1 MKMKQRLLLLFSV
14 AVVSLAVII
23 CIFFRADKEL
33 RIDDN
38 RREAGDSI
46 ETSTESPL
54 ETLGKKL
61 EELCLRG
68 RISELEDY
76 VVSERLTVEEAGLLA
91 GQSQLLKHLSAYANN
106 HWTITSAGICIL
118 QADINGD
125 GIPDIV
131 EYGPGEGEFFVNK
144 SEEEINTLLIFLGEE
159 DNTYSLHYSQPFFCT
174 KVSWGEPIQVIE
186 YENERY
192 LLFFDTFE
200 KRLSAHWLNHGIPDG
215 KVEVQFKQVST
226 KAEILEET
234 EGFDAEILL
243 EDIHIYSPYLLDNLL
258 DDVSTEIEMKVNWQ
272 IELYEE
278 EKNKIFIE
286 KYDTA
291 FAEELHAFDAPL
303 DVIPSVSY
311 VYESDINNDGIN
323 EQYVKRQARLSL
335 YTDDLFEA
343 HIGGP
348 PALTNTGYYGKHEG
362 RNGLTYY
369 MESAGEETDFKRLIG
384 LDIWEGELTP
394 LWFCVRH
401 TEKGNVVYFLYQDEN
416 EYERRIDGYFADGKQ
431 YEKIGSIRCIPEMQC
446 TLKYEVNGTEKNSGL
461 DYFTC
466 LTEDGRSVEFVF
478 GSDHPLEAII
488 NQNVQ
493 TRIAEKIS
501 EAEIEGVKY
510 SLLDKYALA
519 ATEEKYVME
528 YMIVSER
535 PLETNADRYDY
546 KRYRMEVDLNTGVC
560 RDIDGENEG

>member
-144 SEEEINTLLIFLGEE
+144 SEEEINTLLIFFGEE
-159 DNTYSLHYSQPFFCT
+159 DNSYSLHYSQPFFST

-186 YENERY
+186 YKNERY
-192 LLFFDTFE
+192 LLFFDRQFE
-200 KRLSAHWLNHGIPDG
+200 YETGNQRLSAYWLNHGIPDG
-215 KVEVQFKQVST
+215 KVEVQFKQVSV
-226 KAEILEET
+226 KAELLEET

-243 EDIHIYSPYLLDNLL
+243 EDIHIYNPYLLDNLL
-258 DDVSTEIEMKVNWQ
+258 NDVSTEIEMKVNRP
-272 IELYEE
+272 INSYEE
-278 EKNKIFIE
+278 EKNKILIE

-291 FAEELHAFDAPL
+291 FAEELHNFDAPI
-303 DVIPSVSY
+303 DAIPIVDY
-311 VYESDINNDGIN
+311 VYESDINNDGIK

-348 PALTNTGYYGKHEG
+348 RRLLIQVIMGSM
-362 RNGLTYY
+362 R
-369 MESAGEETDFKRLIG
+369 EET
-384 LDIWEGELTP
+384 
-394 LWFCVRH
+394 
-401 TEKGNVVYFLYQDEN
+401 
-416 EYERRIDGYFADGKQ
+416 A
-431 YEKIGSIRCIPEMQC
+431 
-446 TLKYEVNGTEKNSGL
+446 
-461 DYFTC
+461 
-466 LTEDGRSVEFVF
+466 
-478 GSDHPLEAII
+478 
-488 NQNVQ
+488 
-493 TRIAEKIS
+493 
-501 EAEIEGVKY
+501 
-510 SLLDKYALA
+510 
-519 ATEEKYVME
+519 
-528 YMIVSER
+528 
-535 PLETNADRYDY
+535 
-546 KRYRMEVDLNTGVC
+546 
-560 RDIDGENEG
+560 